1 MPRGIGSE
9 LCVSTP
15 CAEPVRGTLAG
26 LYLSRDVLLGA
37 IAMPRGIDSEL
48 CGFTPCAEPV
58 CGTPLGSVDMGVLGD
73 MPLFR
78 MTMPLG
84 IGSELWVFKPCAEP
98 VSGTE
103 GASDANVGFGELGW
117 AQPLMAR
124 MEIAIMAGPVT
135 CLLEIRILIS
145 LPRRRQ
151 RSKRVV
157 TMQNSR
163 GRFEFR
169 QPATRINRNASAY
182 STRDSIQRHRRASS
196 ETT

>member
-157 TMQNSR
+157 YPVHVRIRKSSGEM
-163 GRFEFR
+163 
-169 QPATRINRNASAY
+169 TRKLSDTAS
-182 STRDSIQRHRRASS
+182 Q
-196 ETT
+196 